1 MKQTVT
7 ILDRKNRI
15 ALFRLPKP
23 GSVAHRHLSKGLTV
37 LGDGDILRLP
47 FEPHDKEAAR
57 RFADGCALDEVATV
71 PNWLLNYGAGAAVRV
86 IEVRDI
92 KITDIVVDP
101 NHRPLIPEKVSEIA
115 ESMAEIRQMNPITVT
130 PRKDGKFDLV
140 SGNHRREAAET
151 LGWTQIRAQIVEGEK
166 TEVRLWA
173 IADDLHR
180 AGLTVLQEAERTAE
194 WVRTVEARARV
205 YRQKTANPKTGRPEG
220 AVAKAARELPVKGKT
235 QQARRKAIE
244 RDLKIASITQE
255 AKFAANEAGLDR
267 TALREVAKQA
277 TAEAQ
282 VEKIQE
288 IVKRKA
294 AGRSKALTR
303 SAGKKKTTKTKRSVP
318 KPSLSS
324 KDVKVLAR
332 LMKPWNDTPELKRG
346 YPKASQLVR
355 DTFKDKIDESVSDDD
370 DRETELEP
378 AEHDEDGDETQQ
390 VDDTDSGD
398 DADHDDNDGAKPK
411 TKKGKKASIS
421 WCDDDDDDNDENDES
436 DDDEESNRLD
446 RENSSDWC

>member
-194 WVRTVEARARV
+194 WCAPSKPEREFIDKKPQILRPVDQRARSR
-205 YRQKTANPKTGRPEG
+205 RQLASCPLRARPS
-220 AVAKAARELPVKGKT
+220 KH
-235 QQARRKAIE
+235 
-244 RDLKIASITQE
+244 
-255 AKFAANEAGLDR
+255 
-267 TALREVAKQA
+267 
-277 TAEAQ
+277 
-282 VEKIQE
+282 
-288 IVKRKA
+288 
-294 AGRSKALTR
+294 AGRR
-303 SAGKKKTTKTKRSVP
+303 SNAT
-318 KPSLSS
+318 
-324 KDVKVLAR
+324 
-332 LMKPWNDTPELKRG
+332 
-346 YPKASQLVR
+346 
-355 DTFKDKIDESVSDDD
+355 
-370 DRETELEP
+370 
-378 AEHDEDGDETQQ
+378 
-390 VDDTDSGD
+390 
-398 DADHDDNDGAKPK
+398 
-411 TKKGKKASIS
+411 
-421 WCDDDDDDNDENDES
+421 
-436 DDDEESNRLD
+436 
-446 RENSSDWC
+446 

>member
-1 MKQTVT
+1 M
-7 ILDRKNRI
+7 
-15 ALFRLPKP
+15 
-23 GSVAHRHLSKGLTV
+23 
-37 LGDGDILRLP
+37 
-47 FEPHDKEAAR
+47 
-57 RFADGCALDEVATV
+57 
-71 PNWLLNYGAGAAVRV
+71 
-86 IEVRDI
+86 
-92 KITDIVVDP
+92 
-101 NHRPLIPEKVSEIA
+101 
-115 ESMAEIRQMNPITVT
+115 
-130 PRKDGKFDLV
+130 
-140 SGNHRREAAET
+140 
-151 LGWTQIRAQIVEGEK
+151 
-166 TEVRLWA
+166 
-173 IADDLHR
+173 
-180 AGLTVLQEAERTAE
+180 
-194 WVRTVEARARV
+194 
-205 YRQKTANPKTGRPEG
+205 
-220 AVAKAARELPVKGKT
+220 PVKGKT

-303 SAGKKKTTKTKRSVP
+303 SAGKKND
-318 KPSLSS
+318 
-324 KDVKVLAR
+324 KDQKVRAKAIIVIEGREGSAR